1 MKFSLDKSLMIS
13 LCIFA
18 VISFIFRVAANV
30 FLGVS
35 VLVFLIITYNN
46 KGINLN
52 SDKVPY
58 FNAIGIFAGTLF
70 VSALFS
76 GNIGAGL
83 KVWADFFL
91 WRFMPFM
98 IVLFIFDNKSK
109 VESILYATLGGF
121 LIDCLFAIYQGVFV
135 YKLNIAHGRAAGF
148 VGHPMTL
155 AGWEC
160 ILLPVL
166 LVFIYRRDIAGRF
179 YVGIASLF
187 AVGSIALVFN
197 STRGAWLALVIVLP
211 LMSIPFILKSKK
223 VFMIFTLIILVLGVA
238 IVSSSS
244 FMNRISSISNTKTN
258 WSNTSRF
265 IIWDTA
271 YGIFKEHPVFGI
283 GLGQFKLEYKNK
295 FTISEKMQKDANEYH
310 KYVKN
315 KKANKLT
322 REQKAISK
330 EKLKHLENV
339 NRKVWEYKE
348 LRKLDHAHNNF
359 LQMLAENGL
368 VGLFGYICAF
378 SYILWHNIKNYFTN
392 KNPYALM
399 IVGSTGALLLQGL
412 TEYNF
417 GTGAVMKLYWLVL
430 ACLIVLA
437 SHYNKEENCDK
448 ILQ

>member
-1 MKFSLDKSLMIS
+1 MKFSLENSLMIS
-13 LCIFA
+13 LCLLA

-35 VLVFLIITYNN
+35 VLVFLIIIYKN

-58 FNAIGIFAGTLF
+58 FKAIGVFAGGLF
-70 VSALFS
+70 LSALFS
-76 GNIGAGL
+76 GHIGAGL

-98 IVLFIFDNKSK
+98 IVLFVFDNKSK
-109 VESILYATLGGF
+109 VERLLCASLAGF
-121 LIDCLFAIYQGVFV
+121 LIDCLYAIYQGVFV

-155 AGWEC
+155 AGWAC

-166 LVFIYRRDIAGRF
+166 LVFIFRKDIAGKF
-179 YVGIASLF
+179 YVGFASLF
-187 AVGSIALVFN
+187 AVGCIALVFN
-197 STRGAWLALVIVLP
+197 STRGAWLALAIVLP
-211 LMSIPFILKSKK
+211 LISIPYILKNKK
-223 VFMIFTLIILVLGVA
+223 VFMVFTSVILVIGVA
-238 IVSSSS
+238 IASSSS
-244 FMNRISSISNTKTN
+244 FMNRISSISDTKTN

-271 YGIFKEHPVFGI
+271 YGIFKEQPMFGC
-283 GLGQFKLEYKNK
+283 GLGQFKREFKNR
-295 FTISEKMQKDANEYH
+295 FAVSNEMQKDANEYH

-315 KKANKLT
+315 KKANKLSK
-322 REQKAISK
+322 EQKNISK
-330 EKLKHLENV
+330 EKLKEIANTNH
-339 NRKVWEYKE
+339 KVWEYKA
-348 LRKLDHAHNNF
+348 LGKLDHAHNNF
-359 LQMLAENGL
+359 MQMLGENGI
-368 VGLFGYICAF
+368 VGLFGYTCAF
-378 SYILWHNIKNYFTN
+378 GYILWYNIKNYFTN

-399 IVGSTGALLLQGL
+399 IFGSTGALLLQGL

-437 SHYNKEENCDK
+437 SHYNKEENRDK
-448 ILQ
+448 VL

>member
-1 MKFSLDKSLMIS
+1 MKFSLENSLFIS
-13 LCIFA
+13 LYIFA

-35 VLVFLIITYNN
+35 VLIFLIIAYKN
-46 KGINLN
+46 KGVYFND
-52 SDKVPY
+52 DKVPY
-58 FNAIGIFAGTLF
+58 FKAIGIFAGALF

-76 GNIGAGL
+76 GHVGVGL

-109 VESILYATLGGF
+109 VEKILYASLCGF

-135 YKLNIAHGRAAGF
+135 YKLNLAHGRAAGF

-155 AGWEC
+155 AGWAC
-160 ILLPVL
+160 ILVPVL
-166 LVFIYRRDIAGRF
+166 LIFIFRRDIAGRF
-179 YVGIASLF
+179 YVGLVSLF

-197 STRGAWLALVIVLP
+197 STRGAWLALAIVLP
-211 LMSIPFILKSKK
+211 LISIPFILKNKK
-223 VFMIFTLIILVLGVA
+223 AFMIFTSIILAIGVTMA
-238 IVSSSS
+238 GSTS
-244 FMNRISSISNTKTN
+244 FMARISSISDTKSN

-265 IIWDTA
+265 IIWDTSYA
-271 YGIFKEHPVFGI
+271 IFKEHPMFGC
-283 GLGQFKLEYKNK
+283 GLGQFKWEFKNRFAVSK
-295 FTISEKMQKDANEYH
+295 EMQNEANEYH

-315 KKANKLT
+315 KKANKLSK
-322 REQKAISK
+322 EQKNISR
-330 EKLKHLENV
+330 EKLKQLANT

-359 LQMLAENGL
+359 MQMLAENGL
-368 VGLFGYICAF
+368 VGLFGYVCAF
-378 SYILWHNIKNYFTN
+378 GYILWRSIKNYFTN

-399 IVGSTGALLLQGL
+399 IVGSTSALLLQGL

-437 SHYNKEENCDK
+437 SHYNKEESSKDAE
-448 ILQ
+448 